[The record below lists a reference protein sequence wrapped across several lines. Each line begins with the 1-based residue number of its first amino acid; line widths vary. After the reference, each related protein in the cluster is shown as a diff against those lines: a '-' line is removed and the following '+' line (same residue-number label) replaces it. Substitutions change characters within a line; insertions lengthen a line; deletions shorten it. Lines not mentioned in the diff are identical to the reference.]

1 MQEKTPVAEANDVDD
16 VAGKVETIVFSRL
29 KPSSDLYLEIKRIC
43 EENDIKA
50 GVIMTITGALER
62 AKLQLLSTDLAKDGH
77 PVVVDFEGPF
87 ECSGHGIIGRF
98 RQSNSGGIFNKD
110 LVNSPYLHVH
120 LTITV
125 GAHDG
130 TKTVCGH
137 LVEGCT
143 VLSPHHTSHFTIA
156 IAKVSGVRLELV
168 SDKSFVTPGFAEGHR
183 YHSLGP
189 A

>member
-1 MQEKTPVAEANDVDD
+1 MQDKPAELPEADD
-16 VAGKVETIVFSRL
+16 VVGKIESVIFSRL
-29 KPSSDLYLEIKRIC
+29 KPSSDLYVEIKRIC
-43 EENDIKA
+43 EENDIRA
-50 GVIMTITGALER
+50 GVIMSITGALER
-62 AKLQLLSTDLAKDGH
+62 AKLQLLSTELAKDGH

-110 LVNSPYLHVH
+110 LINSPYMHVH

-125 GAHDG
+125 GPRWYEDG
-130 TKTVCGH
+130 LRPPH
-137 LVEGCT
+137 RRLH
-143 VLSPHHTSHFTIA
+143 VLSPHHISHFTIA
-156 IAKVSGVRLELV
+156 IAVIRHSSRACL
-168 SDKSFVTPGFAEGHR
+168 DKSFVTPGFAEGHR

>member
-1 MQEKTPVAEANDVDD
+1 MQEKTAAQPIEADD
-16 VAGKVETIVFSRL
+16 VVGKVESIVFSRL
-29 KPSSDLYLEIKRIC
+29 KPSADLYHEIKRIC
-43 EENDIKA
+43 DENDIQA
-50 GVIMTITGALER
+50 GVIMSITGALER
-62 AKLQLLSTDLAKDGH
+62 AKLQLLSTELSKDGH

-98 RQSNSGGIFNKD
+98 RQSNSGGIFAKD
-110 LVNSPYLHVH
+110 LANSPYLHVH

-143 VLSPHHTSHFTIA
+143 VLSPHHVSHFTIA

-183 YHSLGP
+183 FHSLGP